1 MRALLT
7 FVVALI
13 LTAVQPAEA
22 ETPLDHLPALKGG
35 YFLHQSKAV
44 GRPFHIYIRLP
55 QDYAENPSKRYPVVY
70 LLDGDSL
77 FPILAANHLFLHFD
91 ENMPEAIVVGIAYGS
106 FAPAINKRDYDFSAP
121 AADATT
127 GQGGAPAFHAFLKD
141 ELLPTVESRYRADPE
156 RRVLFG
162 NSRGGYFVLWS
173 AFTDPDLFWGR
184 IVSNPSLTPG
194 RELFFSSPAPASRKD
209 LGLVFSTGT
218 RDRPRTRDNA
228 LAFFKAWEG
237 KTGLPWRLNLQ
248 SIAGGTHAADAT
260 NVYRKAMLWLFA
272 QH

>member
-106 FAPAINKRDYDFSAP
+106 FAPAINKRDCARRMDCSP
-121 AADATT
+121 
-127 GQGGAPAFHAFLKD
+127 G
-141 ELLPTVESRYRADPE
+141 PTVCHPRMAMSK
-156 RRVLFG
+156 L
-162 NSRGGYFVLWS
+162 S
-173 AFTDPDLFWGR
+173 
-184 IVSNPSLTPG
+184 
-194 RELFFSSPAPASRKD
+194 
-209 LGLVFSTGT
+209 
-218 RDRPRTRDNA
+218 RTRS
-228 LAFFKAWEG
+228 
-237 KTGLPWRLNLQ
+237 TV
-248 SIAGGTHAADAT
+248 S
-260 NVYRKAMLWLFA
+260 
-272 QH
+272 

>member
-1 MRALLT
+1 MRTLIIFLFSMLLI
-7 FVVALI
+7 AN
-13 LTAVQPAEA
+13 APASA
-22 ETPLDHLPALKGG
+22 ETPLDHLPALKGD

-55 QDYAENPSKRYPVVY
+55 QDYAENPSKQYPVVY

-91 ENMPEAIVVGIAYGS
+91 ENLPEAIVVGIAYGS
-106 FAPAINKRDYDFSAP
+106 FDPAINKRDYDFSAP
-121 AADATT
+121 AVDAKANE
-127 GQGGAPAFHAFLKD
+127 GGAPAFHAFLKD
-141 ELLPTVESRYRADPE
+141 ELLPAVETKYRADPN

-194 RELFFSSPAPASRKD
+194 RELFFSGPSTATRKD

-248 SIAGGTHAADAT
+248 TIEGGTHAADAT
-260 NVYRKAMLWLFA
+260 NVYRKGMLWLFA
-272 QH
+272 QP